1 MLLAL
6 LIGCVCYSLP
16 LPIGSLSD
24 YGGVLDSHGR
34 ERIGGLIK
42 EAEEHLGTRVY
53 ILASWD
59 GPSTDLDRYAYAV
72 LEAWNLSEGHTILA
86 LFLKENNNWRVKVLS
101 GEAADSAHPQLA
113 QEIELGISDLVH
125 HSRIEE
131 AMVKL
136 FSILEN
142 RVFRASVST
151 KPITEQGKSRV
162 FLSLMVVAMVF
173 LVAVFISR
181 RICPR
186 CGRVL
191 RVRKRRSL
199 GLYGSDNVLYYCR
212 CCGFSRRKKR
222 EG

>member
-1 MLLAL
+1 VLLAL
-6 LIGCVCYSLP
+6 LIGHVCYSLP
-16 LPIGSLSD
+16 LSIGSLSD

-34 ERIGGLIK
+34 ERISGLIEK
-42 EAEEHLGTRVY
+42 AEEHLGVRVY
-53 ILASWD
+53 ILTSWD
-59 GPSTDLDRYAYAV
+59 SPFTDLDRYAYAL
-72 LEAWNLSEGHTILA
+72 LEAWNLSEGDIIFA
-86 LFLKENNNWRVKVLS
+86 LFLKENNNWKVKVLS
-101 GEAADSAHPQLA
+101 GEAADSTHPQLA
-113 QEIELGISDLVH
+113 QAIEAGISDLVY

-142 RVFRASVST
+142 RFFRASTSVKTTT
-151 KPITEQGKSRV
+151 KRGKSRV
-162 FLSLMVVAMVF
+162 FLSLVVVATVL

-199 GLYGSDNVLYYCR
+199 GPYGSDNVLYYCR
-212 CCGFSRRKKR
+212 HCGYSRRKIR